1 MAKKKVSEEE
11 IVSEKEVVTEKET
24 KKKAA
29 SKTTTK
35 ATKKT
40 ATKTAAKTTTKAA
53 AKTTT
58 KTAEKTATKA
68 AAKTTK
74 KTTKKEA
81 KPAVEKPAEVAQEVK
96 VAEPVA
102 EKQTQETDEVLE
114 YTIAQKLLSLYNLQ
128 QIYSKIDKI
137 RIIRGELPEE
147 IQDLEDAHEGM
158 STRIANYKEDI
169 DNLQTKIKE
178 QEAKI
183 KEAQALIKRYTEQQ
197 DNVRNNRE
205 YESLTKEIDY
215 QNLEIQVLE
224 KHKNKFAAE
233 IATKQEEIQT
243 FEAKLAE
250 IAEILESKKNELS
263 VIVAET
269 EKEEAELVEQ
279 AEAWKVKIDPRLLS
293 AFERIRKN
301 ARNGLAIVQIER
313 DACGGCFS
321 TIPPQRQLDI
331 RLHKKIIVC
340 EACGR
345 IFIDHQLVESQ
356 NENA

>member
-29 SKTTTK
+29 SKTATKTTTK
-35 ATKKT
+35 TT
-40 ATKTAAKTTTKAA
+40 TKTAAKTTTK
-53 AKTTT
+53 TT
-58 KTAEKTATKA
+58 
-68 AAKTTK
+68 AKTTK
-74 KTTKKEA
+74 KTTKKET
-81 KPAVEKPAEVAQEVK
+81 KPAVEEKVEATPEVK
-96 VAEPVA
+96 VEEPVA
-102 EKQTQETDEVLE
+102 EKQTQETEEVLE

-169 DNLQTKIKE
+169 DDLQAKIKE
-178 QEAKI
+178 QETKI
-183 KEAQALIKRYTEQQ
+183 KESQALIKRYTEQQ

-224 KHKNKFAAE
+224 KHKNKYAAE
-233 IATKQEEIQT
+233 ITTKQEEIQT
-243 FEAKLAE
+243 FEGKLAE

-279 AEAWKVKIDPRLLS
+279 AEALKVKIDPRLLT